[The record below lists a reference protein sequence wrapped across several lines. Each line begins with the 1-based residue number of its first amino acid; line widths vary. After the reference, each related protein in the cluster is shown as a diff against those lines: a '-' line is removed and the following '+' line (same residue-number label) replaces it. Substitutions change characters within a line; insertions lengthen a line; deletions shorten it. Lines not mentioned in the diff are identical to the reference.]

1 MYTFIL
7 FDIFTIDVKFDNIT
21 SIVGSVA
28 VILRI
33 SLIKEMGWALHCSKE
48 NELFLCLQIFL
59 TQNPRK

>member
-1 MYTFIL
+1 MYTVIL
-7 FDIFTIDVKFDNIT
+7 FDIFTIDVKIDNIT

-33 SLIKEMGWALHCSKE
+33 SQRREMGWALHCSKE
-48 NELFLCLQIFL
+48 NGLLPCLQIFL